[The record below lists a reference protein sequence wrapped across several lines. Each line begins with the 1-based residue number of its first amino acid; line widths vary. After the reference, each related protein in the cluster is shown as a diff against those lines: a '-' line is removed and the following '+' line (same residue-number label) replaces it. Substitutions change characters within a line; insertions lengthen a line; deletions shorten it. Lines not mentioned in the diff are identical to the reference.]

1 METLIL
7 MTIFFVLIHALAS
20 RVERFDKSHEESQS

>member
-20 RVERFDKSHEESQS
+20 RVELPGGSEKELRS

>member
-7 MTIFFVLIHALAS
+7 MTIFFVLIHGLAS
-20 RVERFDKSHEESQS
+20 RVELAGGSDQETRS